1 MAGAKKSQA
10 SLDSF
15 FKTAQP
21 VRVPSPSSSIAV
33 QVPASQPPHSD
44 IGSSKTAVSSSTSR
58 PVAPA
63 AIQPSKR
70 QECTSHLPP
79 APDCDSPESPES
91 SAKHVAHSH
100 AVSSDPSSRRIVRSS
115 DDENSDSDSSL
126 LDLTTL
132 LQANRPDTR
141 SNATTNKVTPS
152 TPSAS
157 RFLSRNEI
165 NSSPI
170 VVPKYKFDLKYLAS
184 LARSDDAIEASS
196 KRVKAL
202 SAPRE
207 ESDALFPQEVASHE
221 PKSTHLELLGSVVTE
236 REDGEMQRV
245 TRAIKRTEATLSDH
259 HWYFFHTQAMS
270 AKEKR
275 PPFPTKFV
283 PETWRK
289 ELLDPQSRYRTI
301 VSGFAE
307 DMVSYGKT
315 LPDEIFLW
323 ILDELCREPS
333 EPLRVSF
340 SNILRESPEQVHRL
354 VGPDVIQNLFR
365 RLGANATGISI
376 SDKIRPIQGLVDPYS
391 NCEWGK
397 LCAVVK
403 FLGQVARPLQ
413 QNARVYSLCMLLRMS
428 IDRVVLDN
436 LDVLDLVQEAINHLC
451 RNTPAEA
458 WEACVRHTLISSGNH
473 L

>member
-1 MAGAKKSQA
+1 MAGPKRSQA

-21 VRVPSPSSSIAV
+21 VRVPCPSSSTAV
-33 QVPASQPPHSD
+33 QAPASQRTHSD

-58 PVAPA
+58 PVASA
-63 AIQPSKR
+63 AIQPSKQ
-70 QECTSHLPP
+70 QEYTSHLPP
-79 APDCDSPESPES
+79 APGCDSPSSLESP
-91 SAKHVAHSH
+91 AKQLARSN
-100 AVSSDPSSRRIVRSS
+100 AVSSNPSSGKIVRSS
-115 DDENSDSDSSL
+115 DDEDSDSDSSL
-126 LDLTTL
+126 VDLTTL
-132 LQANRPDTR
+132 LQSNRPDTL
-141 SNATTNKVTPS
+141 SNASTNKVIPS

-157 RFLSRNEI
+157 RFVRRNEI

-184 LARSDDAIEASS
+184 LAKSDDAIEASS

-202 SAPRE
+202 SAPRQ
-207 ESDALFPQEVASHE
+207 ESDAIFPQGAALHE
-221 PKSTHLELLGSVVTE
+221 PKSTHLELLGSVVAE

-245 TRAIKRTEATLSDH
+245 TRAIKRTEATLSEH
-259 HWYFFHTQAMS
+259 HWYFFHTRAMS
-270 AKEKR
+270 AIEKKS
-275 PPFPTKFV
+275 PFPTDCV

-289 ELLDPQSRYRTI
+289 ELLDPQSRYQTI

-323 ILDELCREPS
+323 ILNELCREPS

-365 RLGANATGISI
+365 RLGANPTGISI

-391 NCEWGK
+391 KCEWGK

-403 FLGQVARPLQ
+403 FLSQVTRPLQ
-413 QNARVYSLCMLLRMS
+413 QNAKVYTLCMLLRMS
-428 IDRVVLDN
+428 IDRVVLSN

-458 WEACVRHTLISSGNH
+458 WEACVRHSYFL
-473 L
+473 